1 MLIYTF
7 IYFLKVSFYHADFE
21 IKLYKYELFFRKFR
35 IFSLLQKH
43 DFEQK
48 IMRKCVSQLF
58 NSSHIFK
65 NLHFLQKLD
74 FVNRLVRRAVFVG
87 YGQPLYILKA
97 CLFEKS
103 IFLLKIQ
110 TCHI

>member
-7 IYFLKVSFYHADFE
+7 ICFLKCSLYHADFE

-74 FVNRLVRRAVFVG
+74 FVITLAFGIFRRAVFVG
-87 YGQPLYILKA
+87 YGMH
-97 CLFEKS
+97 EDS
-103 IFLLKIQ
+103 EN
-110 TCHI
+110 